1 MSLTDFLTEDEQ
13 RSIVAAIGSAE
24 KCTSGEIRVHI
35 EPKCLN
41 SDPMKRAEKVF
52 NQLGMFETRERNA
65 VLIYLAYKSRK
76 FAIIGDCGIHSRVP
90 ANYWDGEKNLLLNH
104 LRENRAAEGICA
116 VIASIGER
124 LAEYFPWTADDI
136 NEQSDEI
143 SYSE

>member
-1 MSLTDFLTEDEQ
+1 MPLIDFLTESEQ
-13 RSIVAAIGSAE
+13 RRIVAAIGDAE

-35 EPKCLN
+35 EPKCRRG
-41 SDPMKRAEKVF
+41 DAMKRAEQVF
-52 NQLGMFETRERNA
+52 NHLRMYETRERNA
-65 VLIYLAYKSRK
+65 VLIYLAYESRV

-90 ANYWDGEKNLLLNH
+90 ADYWDGEKELLLRY
-104 LRENRAAEGICA
+104 LRQGNAADGICA

-124 LAEYFPWTADDI
+124 LAEYFPWTDDDI